1 MNRETPAPVLAVDN
15 LSVAFRHGDSWQKVV
30 RNICF
35 SLYPGKTLAIVGESG
50 SGKSVTA
57 MAIMRLLS
65 ARHSRT
71 EGQVLLGG
79 KSLLDLPEEEMR
91 RVRGAEV
98 AMIFQEPMT

>member
-1 MNRETPAPVLAVDN
+1 M
-15 LSVAFRHGDSWQKVV
+15 
-30 RNICF
+30 
-35 SLYPGKTLAIVGESG
+35 
-50 SGKSVTA
+50 TA

-79 KSLLDLPEEEMR
+79 QSLLELPEEEMR

-98 AMIFQEPMT
+98 AMIFQEPMTSLNPAFTIGNQIAEVFIRHQRLSARREAGGHRPAGKSPHSACRTAFR